1 MHLKLTQTVGGLL
14 FVLLLAMFAFSFVWF
29 KWYDPFLE

>member
-1 MHLKLTQTVGGLL
+1 MRLNLTQTVGALL
-14 FVLLLAMFAFSFVWF
+14 FVLLLAILVFSFVWF